1 MGARPMA
8 SSQVVAQK
16 KDVLYEVSWQCEMVV
31 PSSAAPLERRELS
44 SFTVLLEQDNSAIG
58 VEMHPSLGVNA
69 SMLVTQAV
77 MSLLQQIP
85 DGTTGSSKFTAFVLG
100 CLPSCRYAKYQCGLP

>member
-1 MGARPMA
+1 MRSGAPVALLSEMEAKQMGARPMA

-58 VEMHPSLGVNA
+58 VEMHPSLGV
-69 SMLVTQAV
+69 M
-77 MSLLQQIP
+77 
-85 DGTTGSSKFTAFVLG
+85 
-100 CLPSCRYAKYQCGLP
+100 R